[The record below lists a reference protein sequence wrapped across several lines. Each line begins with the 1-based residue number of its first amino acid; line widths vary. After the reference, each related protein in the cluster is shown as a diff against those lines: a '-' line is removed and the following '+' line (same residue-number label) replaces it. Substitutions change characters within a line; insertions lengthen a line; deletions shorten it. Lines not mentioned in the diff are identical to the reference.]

1 MIEIERKFLVN
12 SNHYRK
18 QASRKSVIIQ
28 GYLNSDPQRTVRV
41 RLRDQ
46 IGYITVKG
54 KSSDSG
60 LSRFEWEKEISKL
73 EAETLLKLCEKT
85 IVSKTRFEVSV
96 ADHLFEVDEFAGPNE
111 GLVIA
116 EVELDSEDEEFS
128 KPDWLGREVTGEKRY
143 YNSNLSK
150 QPFIGWD

>member
-41 RLRDQ
+41 RLKDQ

-60 LSRFEWEKEISKL
+60 LSRFEWEKEISKQ

-85 IVSKTRFEVSV
+85 IVNKTRFEVSL

>member
-1 MIEIERKFLVN
+1 
-12 SNHYRK
+12 
-18 QASRKSVIIQ
+18 
-28 GYLNSDPQRTVRV
+28 
-41 RLRDQ
+41 
-46 IGYITVKG
+46 
-54 KSSDSG
+54 
-60 LSRFEWEKEISKL
+60 
-73 EAETLLKLCEKT
+73 
-85 IVSKTRFEVSV
+85 
-96 ADHLFEVDEFAGPNE
+96 LFEVDEFAGPNK

>member
-1 MIEIERKFLVN
+1 
-12 SNHYRK
+12 
-18 QASRKSVIIQ
+18 
-28 GYLNSDPQRTVRV
+28 
-41 RLRDQ
+41 
-46 IGYITVKG
+46 
-54 KSSDSG
+54 
-60 LSRFEWEKEISKL
+60 
-73 EAETLLKLCEKT
+73 LCEKT

>member
-18 QASRKSVIIQ
+18 QASRKSVILQ

-41 RLRDQ
+41 RLKDQ

-60 LSRFEWEKEISKL
+60 LSRFEWEKEISKQ
-73 EAETLLKLCEKT
+73 EAETLLKLCKKT